1 MSHPAPPRPVCRLQ
15 KARYRKP
22 SPMQAT
28 QTTSKDLASTKGVHI
43 LARSLF
49 REMRQQGYTEEQII
63 GLSTELIQLVNED
76 LQRRPAAE

>member
-1 MSHPAPPRPVCRLQ
+1 
-15 KARYRKP
+15 
-22 SPMQAT
+22 MQAT
-28 QTTSKDLASTKGVHI
+28 QTPSKDPMSTKGVQI

-76 LQRRPAAE
+76 LQKRLAAE

>member
-1 MSHPAPPRPVCRLQ
+1 MRKQRNRTGSSLAKPADQ
-15 KARYRKP
+15 KTL
-22 SPMQAT
+22 PMQAT
-28 QTTSKDLASTKGVHI
+28 QTPSKDPATTKGVAI

-76 LQRRPAAE
+76 LQKRLAAE

>member
-1 MSHPAPPRPVCRLQ
+1 
-15 KARYRKP
+15 
-22 SPMQAT
+22 MQAT
-28 QTTSKDLASTKGVHI
+28 QTPPKDPASTKGVHI

-76 LQRRPAAE
+76 LQKRLAAE